1 MLPTD
6 RMRIFTADNETVLTF
21 AGTLFTIETAR
32 AFVSYPPFSLASPA
46 IPRLAHQGKSPDRP
60 SPIALIASPRLP
72 PPPARRLRAII
83 RRYYFILARLSLA
96 SRSNRVARAYP
107 SVALFQFPETGA
119 PTDLGVIVAPK
130 PPSRIADRTATLA
143 LRRIAFEDIFFLSSL
158 ARGRRTFAF
167 VRGGECGRRAP
178 RSRAGRKRSARSV
191 VVDPLGV
198 DRDRPILDGSRLENT
213 SHRPRLARSRR
224 RARARRRRVGSS
236 TAIDRA
242 SAPRDRVV
250 RSFVRSFV
258 RSREVVVAR
267 RPVVAVVARGRE
279 GGRARGTARARE
291 REKGVDAGGGR
302 R

>member
-72 PPPARRLRAII
+72 PPPARRLRAIL

-143 LRRIAFEDIFFLSSL
+143 LRRIAFEDIFSILSR
-158 ARGRRTFAF
+158 ARTADVRLREGRG
-167 VRGGECGRRAP
+167 VRAP
-178 RSRAGRKRSARSV
+178 RA
-191 VVDPLGV
+191 
-198 DRDRPILDGSRLENT
+198 
-213 SHRPRLARSRR
+213 
-224 RARARRRRVGSS
+224 
-236 TAIDRA
+236 AI
-242 SAPRDRVV
+242 
-250 RSFVRSFV
+250 
-258 RSREVVVAR
+258 
-267 RPVVAVVARGRE
+267 ARGS
-279 GGRARGTARARE
+279 GTFGAVSRG
-291 REKGVDAGGGR
+291 
-302 R
+302 

>member
-1 MLPTD
+1 
-6 RMRIFTADNETVLTF
+6 MRIFTADNETVLTF

-143 LRRIAFEDIFFLSSL
+143 LRRIAFEDIFFYPL
-158 ARGRRTFAF
+158 
-167 VRGGECGRRAP
+167 
-178 RSRAGRKRSARSV
+178 SRADGGRSPSRGAGSA
-191 VVDPLGV
+191 D
-198 DRDRPILDGSRLENT
+198 
-213 SHRPRLARSRR
+213 
-224 RARARRRRVGSS
+224 
-236 TAIDRA
+236 
-242 SAPRDRVV
+242 
-250 RSFVRSFV
+250 
-258 RSREVVVAR
+258 VAR
-267 RPVVAVVARGRE
+267 RDRGSETFGAVGRG
-279 GGRARGTARARE
+279 
-291 REKGVDAGGGR
+291 
-302 R
+302 

>member
-1 MLPTD
+1 
-6 RMRIFTADNETVLTF
+6 MRIFTADNETVLTF

-83 RRYYFILARLSLA
+83 RRYYFILARSSLA

-178 RSRAGRKRSARSV
+178 RSRAGRERSARSV

-213 SHRPRLARSRR
+213 SHRSRLSRARADARARDADGWDRR
-224 RARARRRRVGSS
+224 RRSTARRRRA
-236 TAIDRA
+236 TA
-242 SAPRDRVV
+242 
-250 RSFVRSFV
+250 SFVRSFV
-258 RSREVVVAR
+258 RARCSSRVDRSSRSSRAGAR
-267 RPVVAVVARGRE
+267 E
-279 GGRARGTARARE
+279 DGRAGRRARE
-291 REKGVDAGGGR
+291 RERKGSTRGAEDGDGSTER
-302 R
+302 CRW